1 MNTYYKESTEFQE
14 VGVSLDDLPTTQFE
28 VAMLPVGTR
37 PTDEWAEPYTLE
49 GRKGVLL
56 KDKTAGEY
64 AIWVRVT
71 DLPETPVLYA
81 GRVSII

>member
-28 VAMLPVGTR
+28 VAVLPVGTR
-37 PTDEWAEPYTLE
+37 PTTEWAQPYELE
-49 GRKGVLL
+49 AKKGVLL
-56 KDKTAGEY
+56 EGLTAGDY